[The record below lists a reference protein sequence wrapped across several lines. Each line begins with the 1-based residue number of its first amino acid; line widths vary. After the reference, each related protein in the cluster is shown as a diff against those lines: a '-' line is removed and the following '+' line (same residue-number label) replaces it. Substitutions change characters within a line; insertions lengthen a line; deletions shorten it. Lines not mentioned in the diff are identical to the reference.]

1 MPNRKQ
7 DNVAQL
13 NQGVNY
19 MDPNQPAV
27 PAQPVTQGQPA
38 PVQPVVQGQPAPV
51 QPVAQQ
57 PIVNTDALKAQAGNL
72 ANNAKAGVNAFVEKV
87 KTDKGVMIG
96 AIVGVVLVVLLVV
109 MVGSKLLNPAYNI
122 TNKYMK
128 IVKKGDE
135 EKIVKVYSDEMLEAL
150 YDGEKDDLEDEFKE
164 AIEKLEDEDIVIKSY
179 KIRECETYSKD
190 QLEDLAESFE
200 TLYDID
206 EKDVKAAKRF
216 HVKVVYDNDG
226 EKTIDYVTVTVVK
239 VGKKWSIYRGL
250 I

>member
-7 DNVAQL
+7 DNVTQL

-19 MDPNQPAV
+19 MD
-27 PAQPVTQGQPA
+27 QGAA
-38 PVQPVVQGQPAPV
+38 PVQQPVVPQ
-51 QPVAQQ
+51 QPVAPQQPVSPVQQ
-57 PIVNTDALKAQAGNL
+57 PIVNTEALKTQAGNL
-72 ANNAKAGVNAFVEKV
+72 AANAKNGVNTFVEKV

-109 MVGSKLLNPAYNI
+109 MVGSKLLNPAYNL
-122 TNKYMK
+122 TNKYLK

-150 YDGEKDDLEDEFKE
+150 YDGEKDDLEDDFKDS
-164 AIEKLEDEDIVIKSY
+164 LEELEESDIVIKSF
-179 KIRECETYSKD
+179 KIRECETYSEDK
-190 QLEDLAESFE
+190 LEDFAESFE

-216 HVKVVYDNDG
+216 HVKIVYELDG
-226 EKTIDYVTVTVVK
+226 EKTIDYDTVIVVK
-239 VGKKWSIYRGL
+239 VGKKWSIYSG
-250 I
+250 II